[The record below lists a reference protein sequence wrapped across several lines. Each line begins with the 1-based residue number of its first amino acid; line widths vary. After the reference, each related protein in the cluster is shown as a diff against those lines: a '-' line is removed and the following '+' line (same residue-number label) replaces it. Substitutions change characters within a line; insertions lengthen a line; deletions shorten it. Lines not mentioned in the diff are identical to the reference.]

1 MDAVVILGCAI
12 MAGCVAI
19 QRFVVSILLRVLLIV
34 KRRLLIRHTLFGTTG
49 VLIAVML
56 ILVSGNLLQVA
67 LWAAVFVARGEFLD
81 LSTAFYHSLVNF
93 TTLGYGDLVMSETG
107 RILGALEAANGV
119 VMFGLTTSVVFLVLS
134 AQMQSAW
141 DERIR
146 RG

>member
-19 QRFVVSILLRVLLIV
+19 QCFVVSILLRVLLIV
-34 KRRLLIRHTLFGTTG
+34 KRRQLISHTLFGTTS

-56 ILVSGNLLQVA
+56 ILVSGNLVQIA
-67 LWAAVFVARGEFLD
+67 LWAAVFVGRGEFLD
-81 LSTAFYHSLVNF
+81 FTTAFYHSLVNF